1 MTVTASPTI
10 HVALRRID
18 PDLPVPTQARPGD
31 AGVDLCAREDVE
43 LPPGGRALVPTGIA
57 VAIPQ
62 GYAGFVHPRSG
73 LATRHGVTIVNAP
86 GTIDAGYRG
95 EILVNLLNTDART
108 PVRLARGERIAQLV
122 LQPVLAPVFHE
133 VDELPAS
140 ERGEGGHGHTGTGTL
155 PTPAETAYLTDPKD

>member
-95 EILVNLLNTDART
+95 EIMVNLLNTDTTESFR
-108 PVRLARGERIAQLV
+108 VQRGDRIAQLIV
-122 LQPVLAPVFHE
+122 QPVSVVSFTE
-133 VDELPAS
+133 VTRLPGSARGAS
-140 ERGEGGHGHTGTGTL
+140 GHGASGGFGGATTIT
-155 PTPAETAYLTDPKD
+155 TDITTEKD

>member
-95 EILVNLLNTDART
+95 EIKVPLINLDAKT
-108 PVRLARGERIAQLV
+108 PLRVVRGDRIAQLV
-122 LQPVLAPVFHE
+122 IQKIAHADFDIVESLDDSARGAGGFGSTGGIDAGL
-133 VDELPAS
+133 S
-140 ERGEGGHGHTGTGTL
+140 EKE
-155 PTPAETAYLTDPKD
+155 K